1 MKIKGSILGQ
11 AITSAPAMILVFLIM
26 VIFVAISGFFA
37 KDHSPNYSLAD
48 DFLNDY
54 VAFNKD
60 VVTVSDAIKQ
70 MCSNESL
77 ESDLKRVLKNHFVK
91 FYGYE
96 NAFVLTSAY
105 GDYTLHAWSGVFD
118 ERFAY
123 TDFRPS
129 ISVIDF
135 LKEFPD
141 KASNVEI
148 RVPCPGKTFALYV
161 RSNKEVEL

>member
-1 MKIKGSILGQ
+1 MNVRGSILGQ

-37 KDHSPNYSLAD
+37 KDHSPNYSLTD
-48 DFLNDY
+48 DFMNDY
-54 VAFNKD
+54 ISFNKD
-60 VVTVSDAIKQ
+60 VFTVSDAIKQ

-77 ESDLKRVLKNHFVK
+77 ELELKDALRSHFVK
-91 FYGYE
+91 FYGYG

-105 GDYTLHAWSGVFD
+105 GDYTLHAWSGVFE
-118 ERFAY
+118 ERFDYA
-123 TDFRPS
+123 DFRPS

-161 RSNKEVEL
+161 RSNEEVTL